1 MISRMLIPVFVPLP
15 SPFFCCLGGCCLLGS
30 FDDGTCLWRRSD
42 MFVFV
47 LPGILEIHLSVGEVF
62 LEVND

>member
-1 MISRMLIPVFVPLP
+1 MLIPVLVPLLSF
-15 SPFFCCLGGCCLLGS
+15 SPFFFCCLAGCWLLGS